1 KMINLDDNKER
12 AFFDIMQEYIRTI
25 VFAVKEFELSL
36 EDWMQGNMKLVEE
49 RLEKISSYAKEADKI
64 KRSII
69 DELSLAATLLQR
81 EDFMRFA
88 LIVDKIADFTEGM
101 CFRLSGI
108 RNWKP
113 RGVLAED
120 IRNMTSTFVHA
131 VEKLRE
137 AVNILSEDAERALN
151 AILEVDAAERL
162 ADQIHRTLEQSLFDL
177 NVDHRTLIRLL
188 NLVSHIEDAVDVT
201 QEAAEAL
208 RIITI
213 MRLG

>member
-1 KMINLDDNKER
+1 MLNIDSNRER
-12 AFFDIMQEYIRTI
+12 VVFDIMQEHIRVI
-25 VFAVKEFELSL
+25 VFAVKEFELSF
-36 EDWMQGNMKLVEE
+36 EDWMQGNMKAVEE
-49 RLEKISSYAKEADKI
+49 RLSKISNYAKEADKI
-64 KRSII
+64 KRNII
-69 DELSLAATLLQR
+69 DELSLAASLLQR

-113 RGVLAED
+113 RGVIAED
-120 IRNMTSTFVHA
+120 MRNMVSTFAHA

-137 AVNILSEDAERALN
+137 AVNVLSEDAERALN

-162 ADQIHRTLEQSLFDL
+162 ADQIHRTIEQSLFEL

-188 NLVSHIEDAVDVT
+188 NLISHMEDAVDVT

-208 RIITI
+208 RIIA
-213 MRLG
+213 MFKLG

>member
-1 KMINLDDNKER
+1 MLNIDSNRER
-12 AFFDIMQEYIRTI
+12 VVFDIMQEHIRVI
-25 VFAVKEFELSL
+25 VFAVKEFELSF
-36 EDWMQGNMKLVEE
+36 EDWMQGNMKAVEE
-49 RLEKISSYAKEADKI
+49 KLSKISNYAKEADKI
-64 KRSII
+64 KHNII
-69 DELSLAATLLQR
+69 DELSLAASLLQR

-113 RGVLAED
+113 RGVIAED
-120 IRNMTSTFVHA
+120 MRNMVSTFTHA

-137 AVNILSEDAERALN
+137 AVNVLPEDAERALN

-162 ADQIHRTLEQSLFDL
+162 ADQIHRTIEQSLFEL

-188 NLVSHIEDAVDVT
+188 NLISHMEDAVDVT

-208 RIITI
+208 RIIA
-213 MRLG
+213 MFKLG

>member
-1 KMINLDDNKER
+1 
-12 AFFDIMQEYIRTI
+12 
-25 VFAVKEFELSL
+25 
-36 EDWMQGNMKLVEE
+36 
-49 RLEKISSYAKEADKI
+49 
-64 KRSII
+64 
-69 DELSLAATLLQR
+69 
-81 EDFMRFA
+81 
-88 LIVDKIADFTEGM
+88 
-101 CFRLSGI
+101 
-108 RNWKP
+108 
-113 RGVLAED
+113 
-120 IRNMTSTFVHA
+120 

>member
-1 KMINLDDNKER
+1 MFNIDGNRER
-12 AFFDIMQEYIRTI
+12 AIFDIMQEHIRVITS
-25 VFAVKEFELSL
+25 AVREFELSL
-36 EDWMQGNMKLVEE
+36 DDWMQGNVKLVEE
-49 RLEKISSYAKEADKI
+49 RLEKISNYAKEADKI

-69 DELSLAATLLQR
+69 DELSLAASLLQR

-88 LIVDKIADFTEGM
+88 LIVDKIADYTEGM

-113 RGVLAED
+113 RGVVAED
-120 IRNMTSTFVHA
+120 IRNMVSTFTHA

-137 AVNILSEDAERALN
+137 AVNILSEDAERALS
-151 AILEVDAAERL
+151 AILEVDSAERF
-162 ADQIHRTLEQSLFDL
+162 ADQIHRTIEQSLFEL

-188 NLVSHIEDAVDVT
+188 NLISHIEDAVDVT

-208 RIITI
+208 RIIAI
-213 MRLG
+213 IRIG